1 MTAEPRV
8 TYARDEAA
16 GRITEDSLNRMRA
29 RIGVE
34 VPKDPFWQTFNIET
48 TADAIRHFTFGY
60 GDDNPLYCDPRY
72 ARKTR
77 WRSLIAPP
85 VYLHATG
92 YSEARDVPPEK
103 RAAGAGALRGVHAF
117 WSGNQ
122 VEWYRPI
129 YPGDRIIEKRAVYD
143 LEEKTS
149 EFGGKSI
156 VQRDRMVFLNQR
168 GELVAIWYL
177 IQVRAERGAARERG
191 RNRNIERHRYTPAE
205 IAAIDE
211 LYAGE
216 EIRGAEP
223 RYWEDV
229 AAGEKLGPIVKGPF
243 LISDVI
249 AWYQGSGRWEIL
261 PGKLRY
267 KNRLKHPA
275 FYTLN
280 SFGVPDAVMR
290 CHWEDEMAQQSGNPM
305 AYDFGVLRHAWLCH
319 LITNWMGDDAWL
331 WKMDNRIRRFNYI
344 GDTTWIRGEVVGKSV
359 DGDGNHLVE
368 IDVQGVNQREEV
380 NASGR
385 ATVLLPSRAAGPV
398 QLPRP
403 PAGLEGNP
411 PLADTW
417 EF

>member
-1 MTAEPRV
+1 LVLPPVRDAES
-8 TYARDEAA
+8 
-16 GRITEDSLNRMRA
+16 GRITEESLNRMRA

-34 VPKDPFWQTFNIET
+34 VPKDPYYQTYNIET
-48 TADAIRHFTFGY
+48 TTDGIRHFAFGY
-60 GDDNPLYCDPRY
+60 GDDNPLFTDPRY

-77 WRSLIAPP
+77 WRNVIAPP

-92 YSEARDVPPEK
+92 YSEVREVPPEA

-143 LEEKTS
+143 LNEKVS
-149 EFGGKSI
+149 EFGGKSV
-156 VQRDRMVFLNQR
+156 VQRDRMVYLNQR

-177 IQVRAERGAARERG
+177 IQVRAEREASAKRAR
-191 RNRNIERHRYTPAE
+191 NYAIERHQYTPEE

-211 LYAGE
+211 LYAKE
-216 EIRGAEP
+216 EVRGAEP

-229 AAGEKLGPIVKGPF
+229 AVGDRLGPIVKGPF

-275 FYTLN
+275 FYTRN
-280 SFGVPDAVMR
+280 PFGVPDAVMR
-290 CHWEDEMAQQSGNPM
+290 CHWEDEMARQSGNPM

-319 LITNWMGDDAWL
+319 LVTNWMGDDGWL
-331 WKMDNRIRRFNYI
+331 FKMDNRIRRFNYI
-344 GDTTWIRGEVVGKSV
+344 GDTTWISGEVAAKSV
-359 DGDGNHLVE
+359 DEDGNRLLE
-368 IDVQGVNQREEV
+368 LELQATNQRDEV
-380 NASGR
+380 NASGT
-385 ATVLLPSRAAGPV
+385 ATVILPSREAGPV
-398 QLPRP
+398 RLPRP
-403 PAGLEGNP
+403 PEGLEGNLP
-411 PLADTW
+411 IRDTW
-417 EF
+417 EL